1 MILVSC
7 FFEHDFNWSV
17 NNRAI
22 YDVNHLNQYDFKDV
36 SPWSFLNYFTII
48 LMQLVLKHVQI
59 AELHRNRLNV

>member
-7 FFEHDFNWSV
+7 FFEHDFNWLV

-22 YDVNHLNQYDFKDV
+22 YGVNHLNQYDFKDL

-59 AELHRNRLNV
+59 AELYQNRLNV